1 MAYEVKRTEDE
12 INEQVDRS
20 SKSMSENSNGKYPGM
35 TYEQGVEAA
44 LLWVTGQ
51 CDELPMEEE

>member
-1 MAYEVKRTEDE
+1 MLTLEREDE
-12 INEQVDRS
+12 EIDDVLNKCAESSDKGS
-20 SKSMSENSNGKYPGM
+20 SKWPAM

-51 CDELPMEEE
+51 HDENPMEDE